1 MVKELPQV
9 GSNVNSLCCMCTV

>member
-9 GSNVNSLCCMCTV
+9 GGNVNSLCCMCTV